1 MKHVQMVWVELAQ
14 SVHNHTILL
23 VPIYYSRNLL
33 SNFCLTLCWRPR
45 HHYLWLEWVQF
56 TTIHHFGC
64 PKISILGFCVFFNFK
79 VGREGSCVPLLAQQ
93 WYRSWEVWQSL
104 NYILFFF
111 CKCICICCL
120 IGNLVH
126 FWKLLNCCV
135 HAVFICIDYCELNEL
150 LTI

>member
-1 MKHVQMVWVELAQ
+1 LKHVQMVWVELAQ

-23 VPIYYSRNLL
+23 VSIYYSRNLL

-79 VGREGSCVPLLAQQ
+79 VGREGSCVPLLGY
-93 WYRSWEVWQSL
+93 WHKTNIDPMESL
-104 NYILFFF
+104 TKFEPYTIFYFFF
-111 CKCICICCL
+111 F
-120 IGNLVH
+120 GSAYADMH
-126 FWKLLNCCV
+126 LLP
-135 HAVFICIDYCELNEL
+135 YW
-150 LTI
+150 